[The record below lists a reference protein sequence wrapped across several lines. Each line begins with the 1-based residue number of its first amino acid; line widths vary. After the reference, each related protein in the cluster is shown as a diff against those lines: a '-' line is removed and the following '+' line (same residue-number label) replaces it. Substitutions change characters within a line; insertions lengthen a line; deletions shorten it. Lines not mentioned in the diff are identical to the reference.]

1 MDKVSSV
8 DLERAS
14 YLKAF
19 SDICAAYIFNFFS
32 TRLSVIRFSI

>member
-14 YLKAF
+14 SLKAF
-19 SDICAAYIFNFFS
+19 SDICAAYNFNFS
-32 TRLSVIRFSI
+32 LQDCLL

>member
-8 DLERAS
+8 DLERAP

-19 SDICAAYIFNFFS
+19 SEICAAYNFKFF
-32 TRLSVIRFSI
+32 LQGCLL